1 MAYPGQSKRAGK
13 VAAGEVPA
21 EFLVTRPG
29 PPAKYHAMSP
39 VLTRGRWPLFV
50 LLLGL
55 MARLGAH
62 PIPDIPVRGF
72 FDLNGNARIEI
83 EIDVRFFAA
92 DPNTEP
98 YLVPAEFEKLPP
110 GRRAELI
117 DRAKEFAAD
126 SVRYYFEPTGQF
138 LPDFQFS
145 FTGMGGGELR
155 LPDDPVVLTGRWTTR
170 LAAGL
175 SGFRIQARPEGK
187 YSIVLVNTVGTQQ
200 VQRVNI
206 LFPGESSYT
215 LDLTSLGG
223 VLATAPTTGSVGV
236 SGGRWD
242 TFVDFIRQGF
252 VHVIPLGWDHILF
265 VLGLFLLSRQW
276 QPLLLQVTTFTVAH
290 TLTLG
295 LATLG
300 RLSVPGAIV
309 EPVIAASIAVIA
321 LENIFRPKYSPW
333 RLAVVFVFGLVHG
346 LGFAGALQELNLPAA
361 SLVVGLLGFNLGVE
375 FGQIAVISVAWLATR
390 WLRREDLYR
399 KWVAVPASVAIAG
412 FGLWW
417 TVQRIAG

>member
-1 MAYPGQSKRAGK
+1 M
-13 VAAGEVPA
+13 
-21 EFLVTRPG
+21 F
-29 PPAKYHAMSP
+29 P
-39 VLTRGRWPLFV
+39 VLTPGRWPLLL
-50 LLLGL
+50 LLLGV

-72 FDLNGNARIEI
+72 FDLDGQARIEI
-83 EIDVRFFAA
+83 EIDVRFSAA
-92 DPNTEP
+92 DPNTDP
-98 YLVPAEFEKLPP
+98 YLVQAEFEKLPP

-117 DRAKEFAAD
+117 EHARTFATD
-126 SVRYYFEPTGQF
+126 SVAYYFEPTGQF

-175 SGFRIQARPEGK
+175 NGFRIAARPQGK
-187 YSIVLVNTVGTQQ
+187 YSIVLVNTLGAQQ
-200 VQRVNI
+200 VQRVNV

-215 LDLTSLGG
+215 LDLTNLGG
-223 VLATAPTTGSVGV
+223 VLATTPVAGSVGV
-236 SGGRWD
+236 SGGMWE

-252 VHVIPLGWDHILF
+252 VHVIPLGWDHMLF

-276 QPLLLQVTTFTVAH
+276 RPLLLQVTTFTVAH

-300 RLSVPGAIV
+300 RVSIPGAVV

-321 LENIFRPKYSPW
+321 LENIFRPKYSPG
-333 RLAVVFVFGLVHG
+333 RLAVVFVFGLAHG
-346 LGFAGALQELNLPAA
+346 LGFAGALQELNLPAT
-361 SLVVGLLGFNLGVE
+361 SLMVGLLGFNLGVE
-375 FGQIAVISVAWLATR
+375 FGQIGVISLAWLATR

-399 KWVAVPASVAIAG
+399 KLVAVPASVAIAG